1 MPAVS
6 EEAAPPLPFIS
17 LRNDPP
23 TTAALGTPL
32 VEPVFALPV
41 SDVDVAADALVV
53 VAELVVPVTTADED
67 NDTAVDDDDEPGG
80 PPPVLEEEELVPVI
94 VGPESDAAPGPID
107 ALVTLPMLPADAAWA
122 NPPPPPPPPIADA
135 GDDVAV
141 AEDVPAATDKGST
154 FRFAAASASRR
165 TGGGHA

>member
-1 MPAVS
+1 M
-6 EEAAPPLPFIS
+6 
-17 LRNDPP
+17 
-23 TTAALGTPL
+23 
-32 VEPVFALPV
+32 EPVFALPV

-122 NPPPPPPPPIADA
+122 NPPPPIADA